1 MAAFVDIAQSCAPM
15 VQVEMLAGVVSLES
29 WFRPY
34 AVRINSGAPIATQPT
49 TKAEAIEVA
58 TSLVADRQ
66 DIQLGLGGLGLEELR
81 KLKLS
86 ISDAFDPCLNLKA
99 IAQLLDGYYRL
110 ALREGASAVQAEN
123 VMLQSYYGRDD
134 PSVGA
139 MFRYDARVREE
150 AKRQLPGLAS
160 LTIAV
165 APGQADPGAQRE
177 EQGARPL
184 QTQNSTTAEALSWDV
199 FSAGRRASV
208 LVFQNDRSEPN
219 E

>member
-1 MAAFVDIAQSCAPM
+1 MAAFVDMAQSCAPM
-15 VQVEMLAGVVSLES
+15 VQVETLAGVVSLES
-29 WFRPY
+29 RFQPF
-34 AVRINSGAPIATQPT
+34 AIRINSGPPLAAQPT
-49 TKAEAIEVA
+49 TKAEGIELT
-58 TSLVADRQ
+58 TSLIVDGR
-66 DIQLGLGGLGLEELR
+66 DIQLGLGGLGVEELR

-99 IAQLLDGYYRL
+99 TAQLLDGYYRL
-110 ALREGASAVQAEN
+110 ALREGASAVQAQK
-123 VMLQSYYGRDD
+123 VMLQSYYGRDN
-134 PSVGA
+134 PFVGA
-139 MFRYDARVREE
+139 MVRYDVQVRDE
-150 AKRQLPGLAS
+150 AKRLLPGLAS